1 MKVLITGVNGFIANN
16 LAKFLN
22 EKQIEVYG
30 TSSRDIANHNCIKT
44 FTLKIGD
51 DFSIENIKFDWV
63 IHCVYDK
70 NLSIKE
76 NTKSTIDWA
85 TEFQKKDVKNQIFI
99 SSISAISG
107 NNSEY
112 SLIKQKTEQ
121 WFLSNN
127 MNVIRPGLVV
137 GDGGLFKQM
146 IKKVI
151 SFPVMPLVNAGNSDV
166 KLIGIKDLISKI
178 NNILDRTLAHKEI
191 NIFYSNKFILKD
203 VLIGLSKFYGK
214 KIFFIN
220 IPFFIIFS
228 IVKVL
233 EILKINIGVTSQNIK
248 GLVSNETDIKCGV
261 DLEKDILQ
269 ILEENLRNPF
279 EKNTI

>member
-1 MKVLITGVNGFIANN
+1 MKILITGVNGFIANN
-16 LAKFLN
+16 LAKHLYKN
-22 EKQIEVYG
+22 NHEVYG
-30 TSSRDIANHNCIKT
+30 TSSKDINNSSCKET
-44 FTLKIGD
+44 FRLKIGD
-51 DFSIENIKFDWV
+51 KLDIKDINFDWV

-70 NLSIKE
+70 NLTIKE
-76 NTKSTIDWA
+76 NTGSTISWA
-85 TEFQKKDVKNQIFI
+85 KELKSRGVKNQLFI

-107 NNSEY
+107 NDSEY

-248 GLVSNETDIKCGV
+248 GLVSNEIDTKCDV
-261 DLEKDILQ
+261 DLKKDILQ

>member
-1 MKVLITGVNGFIANN
+1 MKILITGVNGFIANN
-16 LAKFLN
+16 LAKHLYKN
-22 EKQIEVYG
+22 NHEVYG
-30 TSSRDIANHNCIKT
+30 TSSKDINNSSCKET
-44 FTLKIGD
+44 FRLKIGD
-51 DFSIENIKFDWV
+51 NLDIKDINFDWV

-76 NTKSTIDWA
+76 NTESTISWA
-85 TEFQKKDVKNQIFI
+85 KELKSRGIKNQLFI

-151 SFPVMPLVNAGNSDV
+151 SFPVMPLVNGGNSDV
-166 KLIGIKDLISKI
+166 KLIGIKDLISNV
-178 NNILDRTLAHKEI
+178 NNILDGTLADKEM
-191 NIFYSNKFILKD
+191 NIFYANKFILKD
-203 VLIGLSKFYGK
+203 VLKGISKFYSK

-220 IPFFIIFS
+220 IPFFIIFN

-248 GLVSNETDIKCGV
+248 GLVSNEIDIKCDV
-261 DLEKDILQ
+261 DLKKDILQ
-269 ILEENLRNPF
+269 ILEENLRN
-279 EKNTI
+279 

>member
-22 EKQIEVYG
+22 EKKIEVYG
-30 TSSRDIANHNCIKT
+30 TSSRDIANSNCIKT
-44 FTLKIGD
+44 FILKIGD
-51 DFSIENIKFDWV
+51 DFSIENIDFDWI

-70 NLSIKE
+70 NMSIEE
-76 NTKSTIDWA
+76 NTESTISWA
-85 TEFQKKDVKNQIFI
+85 KELKSRGIKNQLFI

-107 NNSEY
+107 NDSEY

-121 WFLSNN
+121 CFLAND

-151 SFPVMPLVNAGNSDV
+151 SFPTMPLVNGGNSDV
-166 KLIGIKDLISKI
+166 KLIGINDLIFTI
-178 NNILDRTLAHKEI
+178 NNILDGTLADKEI
-191 NIFYSNKFILKD
+191 NIFYKNKFILKD
-203 VLIGLSKFYGK
+203 VLKGISKFYSK

-228 IVKVL
+228 MVKLL

-248 GLVSNETDIKCGV
+248 GLVSNDVDIKCDV

-269 ILEENLRNPF
+269 ILEENLRN
-279 EKNTI
+279 